1 MEEMM
6 EMTMEPAAALSAAEP
21 ELAEPVPAEPAAPA
35 LPEQDLIEFVREHPG
50 LDAKAIPQHV
60 WQAVKQG
67 DSLSRAYGRHEL
79 RQLRE
84 SNRQLQRQLGLA
96 QAQNAARQRS
106 LGSLRSAGGSHAADS
121 FLAGFND
128 E

>member
-1 MEEMM
+1 MEETM
-6 EMTMEPAAALSAAEP
+6 EMTMEPAAEP
-21 ELAEPVPAEPAAPA
+21 GFEETDPMGPEPAP

-50 LDAKAIPQHV
+50 LDARTIPQQV

-79 RQLRE
+79 QQLRE
-84 SNRQLQRQLGLA
+84 SNRQLQRQLGLE
-96 QAQNAARQRS
+96 QARAAARSRS
-106 LGSLRSAGGSHAADS
+106 LGSMRSAGGSHAADS